1 MQIRWLERTNDVDEN
16 EISSDQKDASH
27 GNISLQEEEGGREG
41 GNGKLRSPETRLA
54 APSGTDEAHGLA
66 LHLAWQLLG
75 TVRYLVR
82 QHLFGDCVRGLNT
95 RKAHSNTCCPR
106 VLPNAASE

>member
-1 MQIRWLERTNDVDEN
+1 MRTRYPRTCG
-16 EISSDQKDASH
+16 AT
-27 GNISLQEEEGGREG
+27 GGEKR
-41 GNGKLRSPETRLA
+41 KAKVARRLVLA
-54 APSGTDEAHGLA
+54 APSVTGEAQGLA

-82 QHLFGDCVRGLNT
+82 QHLFGDCVRGLSA

-106 VLPNAASE
+106 VLPSAANE